1 MAMSR
6 RDVLLGGAGAVGA
19 ASLSFPLP
27 ALAES
32 EPIRIGCLAAITGPS
47 SAPTIG
53 FNRGVNFAVEAINA
67 AGGVK
72 GRKIEIVMRDTQ
84 GDPTKAVNATQELI
98 SQAKVHAI
106 WGPVNSGE
114 ALATTPIMARAKIP
128 DIHPCVV
135 ESLIDTAKFPNAFRM
150 APSNGQW
157 DDAVRNYCLNVLKVK
172 KIAVIGDTTGYGVTA
187 VGASVAAFK

>member
-1 MAMSR
+1 MAISR
-6 RDVLLGGAGAVGA
+6 RDVLLGSAGALGA
-19 ASLSFPLP
+19 ATFLFPSP
-27 ALAES
+27 AVAQW
-32 EPIRIGCLAAITGPS
+32 EPIKIGCLAAMTGPS

-106 WGPVNSGE
+106 WGPLNSGE

-135 ESLIDTAKFPNAFRM
+135 ETLIDPAKYPNAFPM
-150 APSNGQW
+150 APSHSHA

-172 KIAVIGDTTGYGVTA
+172 KIAVLGHTN
-187 VGASVAAFK
+187 